1 MRKILLTIEYNGKNF
16 CGWQIQ
22 ANGRAVQEVLEK
34 QISLLLNENI
44 TLFASGRTDSGVH
57 ALGQTAHFETS
68 SNFDIKKLAPALN
81 FGLDKDI
88 SVLSAKEVDPN
99 FHARY
104 FVKKKT
110 YLYKIYCSKIEK
122 PLKNGLCTQVKYDL
136 DIEKMKKASK
146 FFLGKHDFSAFC
158 ASGNNTTDFVR
169 TIFEIKIENVAD
181 EIHFY
186 ITGDGFLYN
195 MVRIIVGT
203 LIEVG
208 KGKILS
214 QSIPQIIASKD
225 RKKAGETM
233 LASGLYLYKVEY

>member
-1 MRKILLTIEYNGKNF
+1 MRKILLEIEYNGKDF
-16 CGWQIQ
+16 CGWQTQ
-22 ANGRAVQEVLEK
+22 NNVRTVQEVLEG

-44 TLFASGRTDSGVH
+44 CLFASGRTDAGVH
-57 ALGQTAHFETS
+57 ALGQTAHFETN
-68 SNFDIKKLAPALN
+68 SNFDINKLSKAIN
-81 FGLDKDI
+81 FGLDKDV
-88 SVLSAKEVDPN
+88 SVLFAKEVDPN

-110 YLYKIYCSKIEK
+110 YLYKIYNSKIEK

-158 ASGNNTTDFVR
+158 ASGNSTKDFVR
-169 TIFEIKIENVAD
+169 TIFDIKIEKVAD

-186 ITGDGFLYN
+186 IIGDGFLYN

-203 LIEVG
+203 LVAVG
-208 KGKILS
+208 KGKINP
-214 QSIPQIIASKD
+214 QEIPAIIESKN

-233 LASGLYLYKVEY
+233 PACGLYLFKVEY

>member
-16 CGWQIQ
+16 CGWQTQ

-34 QISLLLNENI
+34 QISLLLNEKI

-57 ALGQTAHFETS
+57 ALGQTAHFETN
-68 SNFDIKKLAPALN
+68 SNFDIKKLPSAIN

-88 SVLSAKEVDPN
+88 SVLSANEVDPN

-104 FVKKKT
+104 FVKRKT
-110 YLYKIYCSKIEK
+110 YLYKIYCSKMEK
-122 PLKNGLCTQVKYDL
+122 PLKNGLATQVKYEL
-136 DIEKMKKASK
+136 DTEKMEQASK
-146 FFLGKHDFSAFC
+146 FFIGKHDFSAFC
-158 ASGNNTTDFVR
+158 ASGNSTTDFVR
-169 TIFEIKIENVAD
+169 TIFEIKIESVAD

-203 LIEVG
+203 LVAVG
-208 KGKILS
+208 KNK
-214 QSIPQIIASKD
+214 PKPKENPAIIESKN
-225 RKKAGETM
+225 RKKAGKTM
-233 LASGLYLYKVEY
+233 PACGLYLFRVEY